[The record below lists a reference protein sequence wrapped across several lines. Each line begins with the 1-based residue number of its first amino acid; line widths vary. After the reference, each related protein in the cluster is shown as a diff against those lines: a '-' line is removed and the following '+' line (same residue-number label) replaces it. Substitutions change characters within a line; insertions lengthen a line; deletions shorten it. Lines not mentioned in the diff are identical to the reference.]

1 MHFIRVCALE
11 CREEETVLGLR
22 GASVEVEVAFEG
34 DVVAILLGVHDRSLA
49 TRQTERA
56 RQRMTDP
63 SRRGTSLT
71 CLM

>member
-22 GASVEVEVAFEG
+22 GANVEVSFEG
-34 DVVAILLGVHDRSLA
+34 DVVAVLLGVHDRALA